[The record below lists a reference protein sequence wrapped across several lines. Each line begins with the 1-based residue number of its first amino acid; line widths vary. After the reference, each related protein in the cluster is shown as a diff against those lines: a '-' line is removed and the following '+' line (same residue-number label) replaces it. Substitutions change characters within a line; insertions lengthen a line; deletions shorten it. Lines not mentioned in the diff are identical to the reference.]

1 MSDYLKRLA
10 ERVAGVV
17 DAIKP
22 RVPYRFERPVNSGV
36 ERHDDQLART
46 DGMGPQQHRAAK
58 DPLESPRD
66 VSRPQPLAPRAEAS
80 IVPGEPPP
88 EPVKSSPVAA
98 TRAGTVPAPKPL
110 AQADRAPSQKDASTS
125 IKPREHDGAASS
137 RIDSRKRELQSPQ
150 TGKPAATRSGTAH
163 TASTIPLEHVAP
175 TGAAVGHRSVAWLDE
190 PQQVMRPSAEPQPVV
205 RPRVDVVRRRDRDP
219 RDLMRAMAD
228 LSAEGKAEQRQESAV
243 TVTIGRV
250 EVRAVI
256 EPPKAPP
263 RPRRAAHSAISLDEY
278 LKRHEER
285 RR

>member
-22 RVPYRFERPVNSGV
+22 RVPYRFERPANSGV
-36 ERHDDQLART
+36 EPHDDQLART
-46 DGMGPQQHRAAK
+46 DGMGPQHRAAK

-98 TRAGTVPAPKPL
+98 TLAGTVPAPKPQ
-110 AQADRAPSQKDASTS
+110 AQADRAPSRKDTSTS
-125 IKPREHDGAASS
+125 RPREQDDAAPS
-137 RIDSRKRELQSPQ
+137 RIDYRKRELQSPQ
-150 TGKPAATRSGTAH
+150 TGKPAATRIGTAH
-163 TASTIPLEHVAP
+163 TASTIPLEYVAP
-175 TGAAVGHRSVAWLDE
+175 TGAAVGHRSVARLDE
-190 PQQVMRPSAEPQPVV
+190 PQQVMRPSDEPQPVV
-205 RPRVDVVRRRDRDP
+205 RPRDDVVRRRDKDP